1 MSSVCVCVCDT
12 FLTRDT
18 FVKVKGAPEVYKKGI
33 YVLFFLIYCTFLG
46 THLIHVPDMC
56 VHPIM
61 LYCHMTITMVLADL
75 TA

>member
-1 MSSVCVCVCDT
+1 VCVCDT
-12 FLTRDT
+12 FLTLTRDT
-18 FVKVKGAPEVYKKGI
+18 FVKGANLKFIKKEL

-75 TA
+75 TAD